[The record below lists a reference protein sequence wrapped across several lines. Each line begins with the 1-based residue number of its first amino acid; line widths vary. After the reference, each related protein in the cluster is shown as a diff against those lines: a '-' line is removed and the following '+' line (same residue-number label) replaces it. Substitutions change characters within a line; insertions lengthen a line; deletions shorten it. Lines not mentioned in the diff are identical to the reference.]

1 MCVSKDKTLLYYIHQ
16 TTPLDGSGV
25 FFFLKK
31 FFGDLQNDTEPHTC
45 LVGDVLT
52 RQVLTVP
59 RWKQSTLDF
68 FHGTPKSP
76 AT

>member
-1 MCVSKDKTLLYYIHQ
+1 MAVVC
-16 TTPLDGSGV
+16 
-25 FFFLKK
+25 FLKK
-31 FFGDLQNDTEPHTC
+31 KNFLVIYRMTPNPTPAF
-45 LVGDVLT
+45 VGDVLT

>member
-1 MCVSKDKTLLYYIHQ
+1 MCVSKDKALLYYIHQ

-25 FFFLKK
+25 FLKK
-31 FFGDLQNDTEPHTC
+31 YIF
-45 LVGDVLT
+45 LVIYRMTLNPT
-52 RQVLTVP
+52 PALSRQVLTVP